1 MRIPANFNEVPL
13 VNKNISVA
21 PKEIN
26 NQKIQ
31 FQSLLSDLMNDVK
44 PQSSMNDSSIPNLN
58 FVKESKDIVRN
69 INQLNP
75 NVAIIAQAALSNDEV
90 NNARRRRRVSEIE
103 DKEEKKLTQLTS
115 DKALSITPFQYF
127 SEIALNSL
135 SKISNE
141 EFRVNDLMKKFVDGE
156 VSIEAVSIETTRLNL
171 SIALATTVI
180 TTASQTFKEF
190 VSMQI

>member
-1 MRIPANFNEVPL
+1 MRIPANLNETPL
-13 VNKNISVA
+13 INKNVNGA
-21 PKEIN
+21 PKEIKD
-26 NQKIQ
+26 QKLQ
-31 FQSLLSDLMNDVK
+31 FKSLLSELMNDVK
-44 PQSSMNDSSIPNLN
+44 PQSPMNDSSIPNLN
-58 FVKESKDIVRN
+58 FVKESKNIVRN

-75 NVAIIAQAALSNDEV
+75 NVAIYAQAALSNDEI

-103 DKEEKKLTQLTS
+103 ENEEKKLSQLTS
-115 DKALSITPFQYF
+115 DKTLSITPFQYF
-127 SEIALNSL
+127 SEMALNSL
-135 SKISNE
+135 SKTSNE
-141 EFRVNDLMKKFVDGE
+141 EFRVNDLMKKFVNGE